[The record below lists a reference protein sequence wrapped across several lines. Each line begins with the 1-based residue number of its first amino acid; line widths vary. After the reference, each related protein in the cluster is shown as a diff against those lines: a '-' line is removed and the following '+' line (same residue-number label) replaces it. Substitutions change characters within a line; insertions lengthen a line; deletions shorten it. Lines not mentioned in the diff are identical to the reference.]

1 MIARLTWIPDN
12 GQIET
17 LTADISEPW
26 LTELRALIGTPEWAK
41 SEAVMWIPC
50 RTTEDGLMTKR
61 LFRLARITALEP
73 IANEGTTP

>member
-17 LTADISEPW
+17 LTADIPEPR
-26 LTELRALIGTPEWAK
+26 LTEFHSLIGTPKWAT
-41 SEAVMWIPC
+41 SQAVAWIPC
-50 RTTEDGLMTKR
+50 RGGGDQPMTKR

-73 IANEGTTP
+73 LEQP